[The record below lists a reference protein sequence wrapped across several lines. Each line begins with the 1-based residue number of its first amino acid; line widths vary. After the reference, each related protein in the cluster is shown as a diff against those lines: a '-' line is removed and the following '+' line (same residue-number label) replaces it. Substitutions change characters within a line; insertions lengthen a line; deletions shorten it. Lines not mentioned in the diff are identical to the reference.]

1 MLKRKLS
8 IVIIMFLLVS
18 ILLGVNVSN
27 AIMVPSRS
35 IKLELENIYRG
46 CFVYAYIPVELVDYN
61 MQKFIDNNIENDFL
75 TEKEKA
81 EKVKTY
87 YDKKDYIGYLKYYD
101 ELGYD
106 CGDNTA
112 EFRHYCMCLREVE
125 VGDYIEYNGNTY
137 IPMKLK
143 LSDDNKFTLVFKD
156 YLLNYD
162 VRNIIFLVD
171 EYGTKTYI
179 TLDQYNYENV
189 PGEGS
194 SDAINIKYLYQTQED
209 AEEIEKITNVTYMAL
224 FGIFVIIII
233 ILIILNIKHDKK
245 IKAEEQARR
254 FWEKPLTKEEKK
266 ALKEEKKK
274 QKKEKEKKK

>member
-1 MLKRKLS
+1 MLKKKLS
-8 IVIIMFLLVS
+8 IAIIMFLIVL
-18 ILLGVNVSN
+18 ILFVGNVSN
-27 AIMVPSRS
+27 AIMVPTRS
-35 IKLELENIYRG
+35 INLEIENIYRG
-46 CFVYAYIPVELVDYN
+46 CFVYAFIPVELVDYN
-61 MQKFIDNNIENDFL
+61 MQKFIENNIENDFL

-81 EKVKTY
+81 EKVQSY
-87 YDKKDYIGYLKYYD
+87 YDKKDYLGYLEYYS

-125 VGDYIEYNGNTY
+125 VMDYIEYNGNTY
-137 IPMKLK
+137 IQMKLK
-143 LSDDNKFTLVFKD
+143 LSDDNKFTFVFKD

-162 VRNIIFLVD
+162 VRNIVFLID

-179 TLDQYNYENV
+179 ELNQYNYENV
-189 PGEGS
+189 PNQAS
-194 SDAINIKYLYQTQED
+194 SNAINIKYLYQAQED
-209 AEEIEKITNVTYMAL
+209 AEEIERITNITYAIL
-224 FGIFVIIII
+224 FCIFVIIII

-245 IKAEEQARR
+245 IQAEEQARR

-274 QKKEKEKKK
+274 QKKEKKKK